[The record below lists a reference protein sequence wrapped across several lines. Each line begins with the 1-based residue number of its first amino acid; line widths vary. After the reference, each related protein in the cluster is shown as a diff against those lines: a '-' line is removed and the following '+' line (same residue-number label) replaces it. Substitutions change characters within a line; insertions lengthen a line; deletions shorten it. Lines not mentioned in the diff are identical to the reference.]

1 LGSEALDVLRFLFV
15 QVDKIGLSFAIYAQK
30 LIELSMD
37 RLGVAMLGTLNDER
51 HKPSCQRRNSVPV
64 ECVSSKEQ
72 PQSGIAENNQKRARV
87 GGQDTQVGK
96 PFSNRWYIH
105 LVR

>member
-1 LGSEALDVLRFLFV
+1 MGPRLSLEALDVVRFLFV
-15 QVDKIGLSFAIYAQK
+15 QVDKIGLSIAIYAQK

-51 HKPSCQRRNSVPV
+51 HKPSCRRRNSVPV

-72 PQSGIAENNQKRARV
+72 P
-87 GGQDTQVGK
+87 
-96 PFSNRWYIH
+96 
-105 LVR
+105 